1 MSLLDVDKDY
11 EYDIIKQNL
20 INVEEVNIPAL
31 QQAWYDT
38 FAYYS
43 MYKQDPISSHLLNLY
58 MEDMGIPYKSK
69 KYSNG
74 PIYMTPYIVDRG
86 NIRLWVGEFS
96 RGEHITKIED
106 LATFAVGC
114 LNISWTV
121 ISGFEHGLY
130 RSSYLIDHSPP
141 SSIYPMGNVIT
152 VESKYNFYRQQIEMI
167 VEDIKKG
174 TL

>member
-20 INVEEVNIPAL
+20 INVEEENIPAL

-43 MYKQDPISSHLLNLY
+43 MYKQDPISSRLLNLY
-58 MEDMGIPYKSK
+58 MDDMGIPYKSK

-86 NIRLWVGEFS
+86 NI
-96 RGEHITKIED
+96 
-106 LATFAVGC
+106 C
-114 LNISWTV
+114 L
-121 ISGFEHGLY
+121 
-130 RSSYLIDHSPP
+130 
-141 SSIYPMGNVIT
+141 
-152 VESKYNFYRQQIEMI
+152 
-167 VEDIKKG
+167 
-174 TL
+174 

>member
-20 INVEEVNIPAL
+20 INIEEKNIPAL

-43 MYKQDPISSHLLNLY
+43 MYKQDPVVSCLLNLY
-58 MEDMGIPYKSK
+58 MDDMGIPYKSK

-74 PIYMTPYIVDRG
+74 PIYMTPFIVDRG
-86 NIRLWVGEFS
+86 NICLWIGDFS

-121 ISGFEHGLY
+121 LSGFEQGAY
-130 RSSYLIDHSPP
+130 RSSYYIDYPV
-141 SSIYPMGNVIT
+141 SSFYPMGNVIV
-152 VESKYNFYRQQIEMI
+152 VESKYDFYRQQIELI
-167 VEDIKKG
+167 VDMIKKG

>member
-20 INVEEVNIPAL
+20 INVKEENIPAL

-58 MEDMGIPYKSK
+58 MEDMGIPYKTK

-74 PIYMTPYIVDRG
+74 PIYMIPYIADRG
-86 NIRLWVGEFS
+86 NICLWVGEFG

-121 ISGFEHGLY
+121 LSGFEHGAY
-130 RSSYLIDHSPP
+130 RSSYFVDYPV
-141 SSIYPMGNVIT
+141 SSFYPMGNIIA
-152 VESKYNFYRQQIEMI
+152 VESKYDFYRQQIELI
-167 VEDIKKG
+167 VDMIKKG